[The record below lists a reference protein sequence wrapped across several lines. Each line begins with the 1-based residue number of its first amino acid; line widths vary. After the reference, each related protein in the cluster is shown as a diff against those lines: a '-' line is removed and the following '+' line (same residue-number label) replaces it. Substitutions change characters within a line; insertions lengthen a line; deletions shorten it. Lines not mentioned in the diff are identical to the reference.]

1 MNMLFRT
8 TNIRDFETGQRM
20 TLEKFKVSLSATRF
34 AKSLSWSSK
43 LYWSWGWERQNEV
56 SLKYWE

>member
-8 TNIRDFETGQRM
+8 VNIRDLETGQRM

-43 LYWSWGWERQNEV
+43 FYWSWGWSQMNEV
-56 SLKYWE
+56 SLKWWD